1 LIGASPIKL
10 PALTLCHMAREVPA
24 KYQQLAD
31 DLRARIRS
39 GEYEPGSQL
48 PSKAALMGKHHVAL
62 GTVNEALRVLRGE
75 GLLET
80 RQGTGTYVCDPL
92 PDEGAPS
99 EYETMMERLD
109 GMTDEV
115 RRLRERLDAVE
126 RELAQ
131 RRPAD

>member
-1 LIGASPIKL
+1 
-10 PALTLCHMAREVPA
+10 MAREVPA
-24 KYQQLAD
+24 KYRQLAD
-31 DLRARIRS
+31 DLRGRIRS

-48 PSKAALMGKHHVAL
+48 PSKATLMEKHQVAL

-80 RQGTGTYVCDPL
+80 RQGAGTYVCDPL
-92 PDEGAPS
+92 PAEGAPS
-99 EYETMMERLD
+99 EFEAMMERLD

-126 RELAQ
+126 RQLAQ
-131 RRPAD
+131 QHPGD

>member
-1 LIGASPIKL
+1 M
-10 PALTLCHMAREVPA
+10 TRDVPA

-31 DLRARIRS
+31 DLRTRIRS

-48 PSKAALMGKHHVAL
+48 PSKAVLMDKHHVAL
-62 GTVNEALRVLRGE
+62 GTVNEALRVLRSE

-92 PDEGAPS
+92 PEEGAPS

-126 RELAQ
+126 QELAQ